1 MINSK
6 KKAWALI
13 IPVIILTLFMSYKI
27 PTIVMDNEIKNYIPH
42 NLASYK
48 TLEDCDEIYGSE
60 ILMDLALSTR
70 GNTIITSDNIK
81 EIQNITKETENL
93 KFVDSVQSLSNM
105 DYITSVD
112 GAMTASSLV
121 GDDFFGTKEEL
132 KEIQNKIVDW
142 EKLYDKVIVSKDFKG
157 TQIILTINKD
167 ISPDDM
173 DVLYGQIEDIVN
185 KYNKE
190 NPDLEIDMAGD
201 PVISQ
206 LARQYM
212 NTDLSRLIPL
222 VTLVIII
229 CLLLSFKR
237 LEGMALPLLTVLIST
252 VWTVGL
258 MALTNASFTVVSSCL
273 PVVLIAV
280 GSAYGIHVINHYYE
294 ALNKLKEPLTA
305 EMHRQIVVQST
316 SQIRFPVI
324 LAGITTIAGF
334 ISTITSPVVPL
345 KTFAIFSAT
354 GVTIS
359 LLLSLYFI
367 PALLMVKPLKNEN
380 IRIKNRNKPEKK
392 GLAKIQD
399 SGWQKTFIS
408 GTFKYLSAR
417 KGRLFIFFAV
427 VLALSFWGISKL
439 NVESAIINYFPE
451 DSEIRQN
458 AKMIDNNFAG
468 TNTFCFNITGQ
479 TPGDLTDPEILKQM
493 DEMSIYL
500 QEKYP
505 EIGKI
510 VSFADFIKRMNMV
523 MNSSNEKTI
532 EDPASEAP
540 SQVDSFFSDEDSSQV
555 DSFFSDDESEENSVS
570 SFFEDSDIEA
580 PETTQENS
588 SPYENSTAMLKE
600 TITVAEMMDL
610 FDQVYA
616 NAGGSSLS
624 VEEFYTELAKELN
637 YKGEAYD
644 EIPYDIDKY
653 PVETKQELKNLISQY
668 LLLYSGSLDSFI
680 DDPLQPGMSR
690 MQIQLTTHET
700 KIVNNIIA
708 DANNYAE
715 SHFPAGYSLQAY
727 GIAELESSLTN
738 LITQSQITSLVLAI
752 VIVFVIISLYFRSP
766 IAGLIGA
773 VPLII
778 SILIN
783 FGLMGLLNI
792 NLDMV
797 TSIIGSIAIGI
808 GVDYTIHFMDD
819 YHNQRLLCS
828 DMTQVTLNTLSVS
841 GKAIVVN
848 AVSVGLG
855 FLVLSL
861 SQFVV
866 LRYIGILVAIVM
878 LTSSVTSMT
887 ILPAMLNIIK
897 PKFISR
903 PLKQN

>member
-6 KKAWALI
+6 KKAWDLI
-13 IPVIILTLFMSYKI
+13 IPVIILTLFFSYMI

-42 NLASYK
+42 KLASYK

-60 ILMDLALSTR
+60 ILMDLALTSK

-81 EIQNITKETENL
+81 AIQNITEETENL
-93 KFVDSVQSLSNM
+93 EFVDSVQSLSNM
-105 DYITSVD
+105 DYITSED
-112 GAMTASSLV
+112 GAMTATSLV
-121 GDDFFGTKEEL
+121 SEEFTGTREQL

-142 EKLYDKVIVSKDFKG
+142 EKLYDKVIISKDFKG

-173 DVLYGQIEDIVN
+173 DILYGQIENIVN
-185 KYNKE
+185 KYNKI

-237 LEGMALPLLTVLIST
+237 LEGMLLPLITVLIST

-258 MALTNASFTVVSSCL
+258 MAITNARFTVVSSCL

-294 ALNKLKEPLTA
+294 ALNEQREPLTA

-345 KTFAIFSAT
+345 KTFAIFSAV

-367 PALLMVKPLKNEN
+367 PALLMVKPLVKEN
-380 IRIKNRNKPEKK
+380 IRIKNRNKPDKK
-392 GLAKIQD
+392 VFSKIQN

-427 VLALSFWGISKL
+427 VLALSIWGISKL

-468 TNTFCFNITGQ
+468 TNSFCFNITGQ
-479 TPGDLTDPEILKQM
+479 TAGDLTDPEILKQM
-493 DEMSIYL
+493 DEMAIYL
-500 QEKYP
+500 QGKYP

-523 MNSSNEKTI
+523 MNSSTEESNN
-532 EDPASEAP
+532 
-540 SQVDSFFSDEDSSQV
+540 QQFSEDSSQV
-555 DSFFSDDESEENSVS
+555 DSFFSDDSTPDNSVS
-570 SFFEDSDIEA
+570 SFFDDSDIET
-580 PETTQENS
+580 EES
-588 SPYENSTAMLKE
+588 SSTYENSNAMLKE
-600 TITVAEMMDL
+600 TITVSQMMNL

-644 EIPYDIDKY
+644 EIPYDIEKY
-653 PVETKQELKNLISQY
+653 PVETKEELKNLISQY

-680 DDPLQPGMSR
+680 DDPLQPKMAK

-700 KIVNNIIA
+700 KVVNNIIE
-708 DANNYAE
+708 DANNYAQ
-715 SHFPAGYSLQAY
+715 SHFPAGYTLQAY

-738 LITQSQITSLVLAI
+738 LITQSQITSLALAI
-752 VIVFVIISLYFRSP
+752 LIVFIIIAIYFHSP

-773 VPLII
+773 VPLVI

-819 YHNQRLLCS
+819 YHNQRLLCT
-828 DMTQVTLNTLSVS
+828 DTNQVTLRTLSVS

-878 LTSSVTSMT
+878 LTSSVTAMT
-887 ILPAMLNIIK
+887 ILPAMLNIAK

-903 PLKQN
+903 PLKQKNSK